1 MRSSRFYLVLLV
13 LLTAACF
20 AQSAKSPLKIPAVKP
35 NLYPADANA
44 HEEIQHALAA
54 AAPNKRV
61 ILVFGAN
68 WCGDCYALDYAF
80 HQPRI
85 EPILKANYEVVHIN
99 VGGYGGNG
107 FDKNLDLIKKY
118 SIPIKKGIPSLAV
131 IDAKDNLLFSTP
143 EFESARRMTEEDVI
157 EFLNKWKPPAAHA
170 KK

>member
-1 MRSSRFYLVLLV
+1 MRSSNFYFLVLVMLSV
-13 LLTAACF
+13 VCF
-20 AQSAKSPLKIPAVKP
+20 AQSTKRPLKLPAVRH
-35 NLYPADANA
+35 NLYPEDANA

-68 WCGDCYALDYAF
+68 WCGDCFALDYAF

-107 FDKNLDLIKKY
+107 FDKNLDLIKK
-118 SIPIKKGIPSLAV
+118 
-131 IDAKDNLLFSTP
+131 
-143 EFESARRMTEEDVI
+143 
-157 EFLNKWKPPAAHA
+157 
-170 KK
+170 